1 MRFFRVV
8 CPMTLNT
15 QKVCGPVMK
24 DANGLRQEVIQEME
38 TLPEDQVQ
46 DVLRFI
52 KSLRQTPR
60 STRSIGEKIDAIVD
74 EAPDDIWKN
83 VPADGAEQ
91 HDHYI
96 YGAPKQTS

>member
-1 MRFFRVV
+1 
-8 CPMTLNT
+8 
-15 QKVCGPVMK
+15 MK
-24 DANGLRQEVIQEME
+24 DESGLRQEVIEEME
-38 TLPEDQVQ
+38 TLPEDQLR

-52 KSLRQTPR
+52 ESLRQTPH
-60 STRSIGEKIDAIVD
+60 SSRSIEEKIEAIVD
-74 EAPDDIWKN
+74 EVPDDVWKN